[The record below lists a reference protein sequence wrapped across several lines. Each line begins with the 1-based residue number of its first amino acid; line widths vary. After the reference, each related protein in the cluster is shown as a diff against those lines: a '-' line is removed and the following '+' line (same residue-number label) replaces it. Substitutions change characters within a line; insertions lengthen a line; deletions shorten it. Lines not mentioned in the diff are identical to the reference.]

1 MSYCN
6 LSILYGMGD
15 DKRYTFT
22 CRVLQALGEAE
33 ERHLEAMSELQER
46 LQKDKDDSLQ
56 ILKTSVTA
64 EKQVG
69 FCCISDR
76 VVTF

>member
-1 MSYCN
+1 
-6 LSILYGMGD
+6 MGED
-15 DKRYTFT
+15 NRCRLIT
-22 CRVLQALGEAE
+22 CHVLQALAEAE